1 MLSFL
6 FVILFLTP
14 YYILL
19 GSFFNVSGC
28 RLRPLETG
36 VGALVSVGVAVVD
49 ARAIPCSGCTTL
61 VNISV
66 CSTPGSVPVP
76 SYLLESFYKFLVVQ
90 EGRDELGLG

>member
-1 MLSFL
+1 MMSFL
-6 FVILFLTP
+6 FVIQVLP
-14 YYILL
+14 SSGVLL
-19 GSFFNVSGC
+19 CSVFNMSGC
-28 RLRPLETG
+28 GFRTLETG
-36 VGALVSVGVAVVD
+36 VGALVSMGVAVVD
-49 ARAIPCSGCTTL
+49 ARAIPCSGRTTL